1 MGRIIHRVFGIIEGV
16 NVEIDFDPIFVLT
29 RAHARFMNF
38 NHGSVDFMLATATCK
53 PLLYAGK
60 FRGSRTK
67 LGWWNGRHVRLRG
80 VCRKACGFKS
90 RPEHF
95 FIAKV
100 HRLLVRRWQANR
112 RRREQSSEKRR
123 EDAHA
128 LPKLRETESTRP

>member
-1 MGRIIHRVFGIIEGV
+1 MLLSIISKSKPRLAGARSLQ
-16 NVEIDFDPIFVLT
+16 EIL
-29 RAHARFMNF
+29 RAFQIQ
-38 NHGSVDFMLATATCK
+38 T
-53 PLLYAGK
+53 
-60 FRGSRTK
+60 

-100 HRLLVRRWQANR
+100 HRLLVRRWQANG
-112 RRREQSSEKRR
+112 RRREQSSEKQR

-128 LPKLRETESTRP
+128 LPKLRETETTRP

>member
-1 MGRIIHRVFGIIEGV
+1 MTRISRINLCSILLSIISKSKPRLARASSLQ
-16 NVEIDFDPIFVLT
+16 EIL
-29 RAHARFMNF
+29 HAFQ
-38 NHGSVDFMLATATCK
+38 VQT
-53 PLLYAGK
+53 
-60 FRGSRTK
+60 

-95 FIAKV
+95 FIGKV
-100 HRLLVRRWQANR
+100 HRLLVKRWQANP

-123 EDAHA
+123 EDAQA